1 MRHDS
6 IHVSF
11 YKYFFQTNRF
21 HLKNTQGHKVV
32 NESKLICVG
41 ALAGAFGVRGEVRLK
56 SFTSN
61 PDDIENYAPLFTENG
76 DKSFEIVITGRL
88 KNGFAA
94 RLSGVVK
101 KEQADDLKGTKLFV
115 PRDRLP
121 SLQEDEFYYSDLIG
135 MIVYDTGGNE
145 IGKVQAVLNH
155 GAGDLLEIH
164 GANLK
169 VSVIIPFTKEAVPTV
184 DIVSRR
190 IVTDPPD
197 GLLPGG

>member
-1 MRHDS
+1 M
-6 IHVSF
+6 
-11 YKYFFQTNRF
+11 
-21 HLKNTQGHKVV
+21 L

-41 ALAGAFGVRGEVRLK
+41 ALAGAFGVSGEVRLK

-76 DKSFEIVITGRL
+76 DKSFEIVITSRL

-145 IGKVQAVLNH
+145 IGRVQAVLNH

-169 VSVIIPFTKEAVPTV
+169 MSVIIPFTKEVVPTV

>member
-1 MRHDS
+1 MRHDL

-11 YKYFFQTNRF
+11 YKHYFQTNRS
-21 HLKNTQGHKVV
+21 HLKNTQGQTVV

-76 DKSFEIVITGRL
+76 GRSFEIVITGRL

-169 VSVIIPFTKEAVPTV
+169 MSVIIPFTKEVVPTV

>member
-1 MRHDS
+1 M
-6 IHVSF
+6 
-11 YKYFFQTNRF
+11 
-21 HLKNTQGHKVV
+21 V

-61 PDDIENYAPLFTENG
+61 PGDIENYAPLFTENG
-76 DKSFEIVITGRL
+76 RRSFEIVITSRL

-145 IGKVQAVLNH
+145 IGRVQAVLNH

-164 GANLK
+164 GVNLK
-169 VSVIIPFTKEAVPTV
+169 MSVIIPFTKEVVPTV
-184 DIVSRR
+184 DIASRR
-190 IVTDPPD
+190 IVTDPPN

>member
-1 MRHDS
+1 M
-6 IHVSF
+6 
-11 YKYFFQTNRF
+11 
-21 HLKNTQGHKVV
+21 L

-41 ALAGAFGVRGEVRLK
+41 ALAGAFGVSGEVRLK

-76 DKSFEIVITGRL
+76 SRSFEIVITGRL

-169 VSVIIPFTKEAVPTV
+169 MSVIIPFTKEVVLTV

-197 GLLPGG
+197 GLFPGG

>member
-1 MRHDS
+1 M
-6 IHVSF
+6 
-11 YKYFFQTNRF
+11 
-21 HLKNTQGHKVV
+21 L

-76 DKSFEIVITGRL
+76 GRSFEIVITGRL

-164 GANLK
+164 GENLK
-169 VSVIIPFTKEAVPTV
+169 MSVIIPFTKEAVPTV

-197 GLLPGG
+197 GLIPGG

>member
-1 MRHDS
+1 MRHDR

-32 NESKLICVG
+32 KESKLICVG

-155 GAGDLLEIH
+155 GAGDLLEIN

-169 VSVIIPFTKEAVPTV
+169 MSVIIPFTKEVVPTV
-184 DIVSRR
+184 DIASRR

>member
-1 MRHDS
+1 
-6 IHVSF
+6 
-11 YKYFFQTNRF
+11 
-21 HLKNTQGHKVV
+21 
-32 NESKLICVG
+32 
-41 ALAGAFGVRGEVRLK
+41 
-56 SFTSN
+56 
-61 PDDIENYAPLFTENG
+61 
-76 DKSFEIVITGRL
+76 
-88 KNGFAA
+88 
-94 RLSGVVK
+94 
-101 KEQADDLKGTKLFV
+101 
-115 PRDRLP
+115 
-121 SLQEDEFYYSDLIG
+121 

-169 VSVIIPFTKEAVPTV
+169 VSVIIPFTKETVPTV

>member
-1 MRHDS
+1 MRHDL

-11 YKYFFQTNRF
+11 YKYYFQTNWSHF
-21 HLKNTQGHKVV
+21 KNIQGHTLV

-41 ALAGAFGVRGEVRLK
+41 TLAGAFGVKGEVRLK

-145 IGKVQAVLNH
+145 IGRVQAVLNH

-164 GANLK
+164 GANLEM
-169 VSVIIPFTKEAVPTV
+169 SVIIPFTKEVVPTV
-184 DIVSRR
+184 DIASRR

>member
-1 MRHDS
+1 M
-6 IHVSF
+6 V
-11 YKYFFQTNRF
+11 K
-21 HLKNTQGHKVV
+21 
-32 NESKLICVG
+32 ESKLICVG

-164 GANLK
+164 GANLEM
-169 VSVIIPFTKEAVPTV
+169 SVIIPFTKQVVPTV
-184 DIVSRR
+184 DIASRR

>member
-1 MRHDS
+1 M
-6 IHVSF
+6 
-11 YKYFFQTNRF
+11 
-21 HLKNTQGHKVV
+21 V

-76 DKSFEIVITGRL
+76 DKSFEIVITSRL

-145 IGKVQAVLNH
+145 IGRVQAVLNH
-155 GAGDLLEIH
+155 GAGDLLEIR
-164 GANLK
+164 GSNLK
-169 VSVIIPFTKEAVPTV
+169 MSIIIPFTKEVVPTV
-184 DIVSRR
+184 DIASRR
-190 IVTDPPD
+190 IVTDPPN

>member
-1 MRHDS
+1 MRHDL

-11 YKYFFQTNRF
+11 YKYYFQTNRS
-21 HLKNTQGHKVV
+21 HLKNTQGQTVV

-76 DKSFEIVITGRL
+76 DKSFEIVITSRL

-145 IGKVQAVLNH
+145 IGRVQAVLNH
-155 GAGDLLEIH
+155 GAGDLLEIR

-169 VSVIIPFTKEAVPTV
+169 MSIIIPFTKEVVPTV
-184 DIVSRR
+184 DIASRR

>member
-1 MRHDS
+1 MVKD
-6 IHVSF
+6 
-11 YKYFFQTNRF
+11 
-21 HLKNTQGHKVV
+21 
-32 NESKLICVG
+32 SKLICVG
-41 ALAGAFGVRGEVRLK
+41 TLAGAFGVRGEVRLK

-61 PDDIENYAPLFTENG
+61 PDDIANYAPLLTENG

-88 KNGFAA
+88 KNGLAA

-135 MIVYDTGGNE
+135 MLVYDTGGNE

-169 VSVIIPFTKEAVPTV
+169 MSLMIPFTKEVVPTV

>member
-1 MRHDS
+1 MRHDL

-11 YKYFFQTNRF
+11 YKYYFQTNRS
-21 HLKNTQGHKVV
+21 HLKNTQGQTVV

-76 DKSFEIVITGRL
+76 DKSFELVITGRL
-88 KNGFAA
+88 KNSFAA

-145 IGKVQAVLNH
+145 IGRVQAVLNH

-164 GANLK
+164 GANFK
-169 VSVIIPFTKEAVPTV
+169 MSVIIPFTKEAVPTV
-184 DIVSRR
+184 DIASRR
-190 IVTDPPD
+190 IVIDPPD
-197 GLLPGG
+197 GLLSGG

>member
-1 MRHDS
+1 M
-6 IHVSF
+6 V
-11 YKYFFQTNRF
+11 K
-21 HLKNTQGHKVV
+21 
-32 NESKLICVG
+32 ESKLICVG

-61 PDDIENYAPLFTENG
+61 PDDIANYAPLLTENG

-88 KNGFAA
+88 KNGLAA

-169 VSVIIPFTKEAVPTV
+169 MSLMIPFTKEVVPTV